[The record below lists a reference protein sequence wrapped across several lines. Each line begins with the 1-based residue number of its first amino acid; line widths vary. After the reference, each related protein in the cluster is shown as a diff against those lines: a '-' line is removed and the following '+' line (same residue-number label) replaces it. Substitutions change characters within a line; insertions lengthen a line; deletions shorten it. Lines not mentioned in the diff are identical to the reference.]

1 MTNIKSPIVILA
13 LNIDTLESESSYI
26 KELKLIQDWGFK
38 AKHVLGY
45 YNGKSENSYV
55 LEVPYLEDLSLAKAL
70 ADSHDQ
76 ECILYSDD
84 FRRTQLIY
92 SNGATKDIGILQNIP
107 KTEIRFEEPYTYD
120 LLTGYW
126 VTR

>member
-13 LNIDTLESESSYI
+13 LNIDTPE

-38 AKHVLGY
+38 AKYVIGY

-55 LEVPYLEDLSLAKAL
+55 LEVPYPENLRLAKVL
-70 ADSHDQ
+70 ADSYGQ
-76 ECILYSDD
+76 ECILYADD
-84 FRRTQLIY
+84 FRRTKLIY
-92 SNGATKDIGILQNIP
+92 SNGDTKDIGILQNVP
-107 KTEIRFEEPYTYD
+107 ETEIKPNESYTYD
-120 LLTGYW
+120 SLTGYW